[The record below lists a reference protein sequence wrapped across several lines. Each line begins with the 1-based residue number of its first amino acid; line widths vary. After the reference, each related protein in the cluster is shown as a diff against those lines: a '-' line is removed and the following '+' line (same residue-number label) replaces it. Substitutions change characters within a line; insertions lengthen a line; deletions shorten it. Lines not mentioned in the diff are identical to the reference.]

1 MKVEITKDEN
11 GKDVVNNTIDVYY
24 YYEPKP
30 FNIGVEKDISAIIV
44 NGNRRNATNGKLEK
58 VDIYRKSTENTSV
71 QVEYKIKVMNTG
83 EVEGRAIIEDKLP
96 EGMTLANNDGTW
108 EESTSGENFST
119 TIRKVIPEM
128 GAGETK
134 EYTVLLNWKS
144 SGNNMGNKVNEV
156 ALTETDNV
164 PGFKDGNDK
173 DNTDNA
179 TVSISVET
187 GEFPVGLLVALVAL
201 VGLESVTLRYA
212 VVLTKRQKKNNKN
225 TPNK

>member
-119 TIRKVIPEM
+119 TIRKVIPEI

-134 EYTVLLNWKS
+134 EYTVLLNWKT

-173 DNTDNA
+173 DNKDNA

-212 VVLTKRQKKNNKN
+212 VVLTKRQKKNNK
-225 TPNK
+225 K

>member
-30 FNIGVEKDISAIIV
+30 FNIGVEKEISAIIV

-108 EESTSGENFST
+108 EVSSVNAAESGET
-119 TIRKVIPEM
+119 TIRKVIPEI

-134 EYTVLLNWKS
+134 EYTVLLNWNA
-144 SGNNMGNKVNEV
+144 SGDNMGNKVNEV
-156 ALTETDNV
+156 TLTETDNV

-212 VVLTKRQKKNNKN
+212 VVLTKRQKKNNK
-225 TPNK
+225 K

>member
-30 FNIGVEKDISAIIV
+30 FNIGVEKEISAIIV

-83 EVEGRAIIEDKLP
+83 EVEGRTIIEDKLP
-96 EGMTLANNDGTW
+96 EGMSLANNDGTW
-108 EESTSGENFST
+108 EEINNGNNE
-119 TIRKVIPEM
+119 TILRKVIPEI

-134 EYTVLLNWKS
+134 EYTVLLNWES
-144 SGNNMGNKVNEV
+144 SGKNMGNKVNEV

-179 TVSISVET
+179 TTLISVET
-187 GEFPVGLLVALVAL
+187 GEFPVGLLIVLVAL

-212 VVLTKRQKKNNKN
+212 VVLTKRQKKNNK
-225 TPNK
+225 K